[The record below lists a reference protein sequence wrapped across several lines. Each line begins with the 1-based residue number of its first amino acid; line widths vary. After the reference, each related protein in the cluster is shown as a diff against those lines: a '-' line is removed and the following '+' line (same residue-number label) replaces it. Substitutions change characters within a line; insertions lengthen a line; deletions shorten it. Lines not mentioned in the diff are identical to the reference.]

1 MVNWYAGCEYG
12 EFPLQFAA
20 SVGDKDICDLLV
32 KYVDN
37 IENFDLAEFEG
48 IQRRIRQGL
57 GHDIDAKKPRDAL
70 DPKNAKKFALLNA
83 QDALGS
89 TRTHD
94 LTQGRCCAVL
104 STRWRALLLVPWD
117 PCIAWPRSS
126 LRLFEKARIRG
137 LCCLMQWA
145 R

>member
-20 SVGDKDICDLLV
+20 SVGDRDICDLLV

-57 GHDIDAKKPRDAL
+57 GHEIDAKKPRDAM
-70 DPKNAKKFALLNA
+70 DPKKAKKFALLNA
-83 QDALGS
+83 QDALGN
-89 TRTHD
+89 TCTHD

-104 STRWRALLLVPWD
+104 CLGGVSGMAVSRIVPQEILRFTWR
-117 PCIAWPRSS
+117 
-126 LRLFEKARIRG
+126 
-137 LCCLMQWA
+137 
-145 R
+145 